1 MSAGRDGPSAG
12 TSEGRPNAHNDG
24 VTDLLAFAAD
34 LPVESLPP
42 GAVLIEEGAEP
53 GRMLVLQSGT
63 VTVERDGVPIAR
75 IDSPGAVLGE
85 MSVVLEKPATA
96 TLRAGSQVEVRVVDD
111 PVSFLM
117 DQPGAALAV
126 LRTTATRLDG
136 MTQYLADVKTQLAGE
151 DGHLGMVGQI
161 LDTLL
166 HHQPAAGRTG
176 SARDPDG
183 AHDH

>member
-1 MSAGRDGPSAG
+1 M
-12 TSEGRPNAHNDG
+12 
-24 VTDLLAFAAD
+24 TDLLALAAD
-34 LPVESLPP
+34 LPVEAVPA
-42 GAVLIEEGAEP
+42 GAVLIEEGTEP
-53 GRMLVLQSGT
+53 GRMLVLQSGA

-85 MSVVLEKPATA
+85 MSVVLERPATA
-96 TLRAGSQVEVRVVDD
+96 TLRAESEVEVRVVDD
-111 PVSFLM
+111 PATFLV

-136 MTQYLADVKTQLAGE
+136 MTQYLADVKTQLAGA

-166 HHQPAAGRTG
+166 HHQPATTRTG
-176 SARDPDG
+176 SVRDPEG
-183 AHDH
+183 THDH